1 MSRSYLHNPYMKMI
15 HSGRA
20 IQQGCKNSHKYDEK
34 PKNFPS
40 RYVTEHCSDNVKI
53 RCLGAASPLG
63 WRGGKKDKR
72 TMVSGIIRSHVH
84 REARCIIKEQLL
96 ENEV

>member
-15 HSGRA
+15 HRGRA

-40 RYVTEHCSDNVKI
+40 RYVTEHCSDNANI
-53 RCLGAASPLG
+53 RCLGAASTLG
-63 WRGGKKDKR
+63 GHGGKKDKH
-72 TMVSGIIRSHVH
+72 TMVSGIVRSHVR
-84 REARCIIKEQLL
+84 REVRSIIEQQMID
-96 ENEV
+96 NEA

>member
-15 HSGRA
+15 HRGRA

-53 RCLGAASPLG
+53 RCFAASSLG
-63 WRGGKKDKR
+63 CHGGKKDKR
-72 TMVSGIIRSHVH
+72 TMVSGIIRSHVR
-84 REARCIIKEQLL
+84 REARCIIEQQLL
-96 ENEV
+96 EDEV

>member
-15 HSGRA
+15 HRGRA

-40 RYVTEHCSDNVKI
+40 RYVTDHCSDIANVI
-53 RCLGAASPLG
+53 CLVVASSLG
-63 WRGGKKDKR
+63 GHGGKKDKR
-72 TMVSGIIRSHVH
+72 TMVSGIIRSHVR
-84 REARCIIKEQLL
+84 REARCIIEQQLL
-96 ENEV
+96 EDEV

>member
-1 MSRSYLHNPYMKMI
+1 MI
-15 HSGRA
+15 HRGRA

-53 RCLGAASPLG
+53 RCFAASSLG
-63 WRGGKKDKR
+63 CHGGKKDKR
-72 TMVSGIIRSHVH
+72 TMVSGIIRSHVR
-84 REARCIIKEQLL
+84 REARCIIEQQLL
-96 ENEV
+96 EDEV

>member
-15 HSGRA
+15 HRGWA

-40 RYVTEHCSDNVKI
+40 RYVTEHCSDNAKI
-53 RCLGAASPLG
+53 RCLDAANSLG
-63 WRGGKKDKR
+63 GHGGKKDKR
-72 TMVSGIIRSHVH
+72 TMVSGIIRSHVR
-84 REARCIIKEQLL
+84 REARCIIEQQLL
-96 ENEV
+96 EDEV

>member
-1 MSRSYLHNPYMKMI
+1 MI

-40 RYVTEHCSDNVKI
+40 RYVTEHCSDNVQI
-53 RCLGAASPLG
+53 RCLGAASLG
-63 WRGGKKDKR
+63 CHGGKKDKR
-72 TMVSGIIRSHVH
+72 TMVSGIIRSHVR
-84 REARCIIKEQLL
+84 REARCIIEEQLL
-96 ENEV
+96 EDEV